1 VSPRRR
7 KGGRKPPSEPTRQSY
22 LVPALVLV
30 AVVGV
35 LVAIGISRRPQT
47 EQPDPDPAPKIE
59 DPAPA
64 ADPELARLRQDA
76 VVILQRV
83 VDRWARNE
91 TEPWLLMHGVL
102 AWGPR
107 HLTQSGAP
115 AGSFLLDNH
124 LAERTVAGRTLRV
137 FPMDDPSGARIDAHL
152 DQTIKTLIE
161 MGIPDERLDT
171 LVQDAMWRFDYQ
183 PDLEGGPFP
192 DSNEV
197 PWSAQAFCQSAEEGS
212 DTFVTH
218 AGVEVNLHEMT
229 EALVVALETESE
241 FLDEI
246 RQRGETTY
254 EKRRQGIFRYT
265 CGGTHLYMGADAC
278 VAAGFGGPELSQRLA
293 HQMDLLFW
301 RMRREIEAVDQ
312 ALTQAP
318 HMAPL
323 LVEQRLKYLGHF
335 LETAAKA
342 ELHGTYTPTDIH
354 RQELQYAERV
364 LYLTVQQL
372 QDMGVFDRLD
382 TFREQHYEYYLF
394 TAGDACH
401 ALHALN
407 LQDQLAAQRR
417 GSEYVLPRPVYGE
430 RAPAAETAGPSP
442 AGDSP

>member
-1 VSPRRR
+1 VSSKGR
-7 KGGRKPPSEPTRQSY
+7 KGGRKAPTESPQQSY

-30 AVVGV
+30 AVVGA
-35 LVAIGISRRPQT
+35 LVAIGVTRRPA
-47 EQPDPDPAPKIE
+47 EESPEPEGPAQPAAPGRE
-59 DPAPA
+59 
-64 ADPELARLRQDA
+64 ADPELARLRQEA
-76 VVILQRV
+76 VVSLQRV

-91 TEPWLLMHGVL
+91 TEPWLLMHGLL

-107 HLTQSGAP
+107 HLTRGGEP
-115 AGSFLLDNH
+115 VGVYLLDHH
-124 LAERTVAGRTLRV
+124 LQKRTVAGREIQV
-137 FPMDDPSGARIDAHL
+137 FPMDDPSGSRIDAHT
-152 DQTIKTLIE
+152 DQTLKTQVE
-161 MGIPDERLDT
+161 MGIPDERLDG
-171 LVQDAMWRFDYQ
+171 LVQDAMWRFDYE
-183 PDLEGGPFP
+183 PEREGGPFP
-192 DSNEV
+192 DANEV
-197 PWSAQAFCQSAEEGS
+197 PWSTQAFCQSAEEGTDS
-212 DTFVTH
+212 FVNH
-218 AGVEVNLHEMT
+218 AGVQVDLHEMT

-246 RQRGETTY
+246 RLRGETTY

-265 CGGTHLYMGADAC
+265 CGGTHLYMAADAC
-278 VAAGFGGPELSQRLA
+278 VAAGFGSPELSGRLA

-318 HMAPL
+318 QMAPL

-342 ELHGTYTPTDIH
+342 ELHGTYTPTDVH
-354 RQELQYAERV
+354 RQELRYAERV

-382 TFREQHYEYYLF
+382 TFHEEHYEYYLF

-407 LQDQLAAQRR
+407 LQDQLAAQRG

-430 RAPAAETAGPSP
+430 LGPPDGGVPSHAPA
-442 AGDSP
+442 DSP